1 MSDVAFSVFT
11 KSWKTV
17 PLGRLG
23 ELVRGMGFEGVEL
36 PVRPGFQVVPE
47 HAGRDLP
54 AAARQLADAGVT
66 IHSVATA
73 ADEAAI
79 MACAD
84 AGVPLIRI
92 MAPIGADESYADAE
106 ERYRREFDALL
117 PALDRAGVTVG
128 VQNHAGRQVA
138 NAVGLRSLIGRY
150 DPRHVAAVWD
160 AGHEAVA
167 GTEPELAI
175 DTIWSH
181 LRRVNLKNAVW
192 LQTAEAAPRA
202 PSGRRTGRPAA
213 SGSARG
219 HAWRPSCGGGATPAP
234 YASPPSTAGGY
245 RSSGRPPR
253 TWRSRGRSSRSRGGR
268 ALTLRAAVPML
279 GRGA

>member
-23 ELVRGMGFEGVEL
+23 ELVRGMGFEGIEL

-47 HAGRDLP
+47 RAGRDLP
-54 AAARQLADAGVT
+54 AAARQLADVGVA
-66 IHSVATA
+66 IHSVAAA
-73 ADEAAI
+73 ADEAMI

-117 PALDRAGVTVG
+117 PALDRAGVTLG

-138 NAVGLRSLIGRY
+138 NAIGLRSLIGRY

-192 LQTAEAAPRA
+192 LQTAEA
-202 PSGRRTGRPAA
+202 GAA
-213 SGSARG
+213 SAEWSQ
-219 HAWRPSCGGGATPAP
+219 HW
-234 YASPPSTAGGY
+234 TAGRLGLSPWPRVAAELRRRGY
-245 RSSGRPPR
+245 AGTVCLTAEYSGAVSVERQAAEDLAFARSLFS
-253 TWRSRGRSSRSRGGR
+253 
-268 ALTLRAAVPML
+268 
-279 GRGA
+279 

>member
-1 MSDVAFSVFT
+1 MADVTFSVFT
-11 KSWKTV
+11 KAWKTV

-23 ELVRGMGFEGVEL
+23 ELVRGLGFEGVEL

-47 HAGRDLP
+47 RAGRDLP
-54 AAARQLADAGVT
+54 AAVRQLANAGVT
-66 IHSVATA
+66 IRSVAAT
-73 ADEAAI
+73 ADEAMI
-79 MACAD
+79 MACAEV
-84 AGVPLIRI
+84 GVPVIRI

-138 NAVGLRSLIGRY
+138 NAIGLRSLIGRY

-167 GTEPELAI
+167 GSEPELAI

-192 LQTAEAAPRA
+192 LQTAEAGAE
-202 PSGRRTGRPAA
+202 
-213 SGSARG
+213 SAE
-219 HAWRPSCGGGATPAP
+219 W
-234 YASPPSTAGGY
+234 SPFWTAGRLGLSPWPRVAAELRRRGY
-245 RSSGRPPR
+245 AGTVCLTAEYSGEVSVERQAAEDLAFARSIF
-253 TWRSRGRSSRSRGGR
+253 
-268 ALTLRAAVPML
+268 A
-279 GRGA
+279 

>member
-1 MSDVAFSVFT
+1 MADVAFSVFT

-23 ELVRGMGFEGVEL
+23 PLVRGMGFEGIEL

-47 HAGRDLP
+47 HVGRDLP
-54 AAARQLADAGVT
+54 AAARRLADEGVT
-66 IHSVATA
+66 IHSVAA
-73 ADEAAI
+73 AASEAMI

-92 MAPIGADESYADAE
+92 MAAIGTDESYAAAE
-106 ERYRREFDALL
+106 ERFRREFDTLL
-117 PALDRAGVTVG
+117 PVLDRAGVTLG

-138 NAVGLRSLIGRY
+138 NAIGLRSLIGRY
-150 DPRHVAAVWD
+150 DPRLVAAVWD

-192 LQTAEAAPRA
+192 LQTAEA
-202 PSGRRTGRPAA
+202 GAA
-213 SGSARG
+213 SAEWSQ
-219 HAWRPSCGGGATPAP
+219 HW
-234 YASPPSTAGGY
+234 TAGRLGLSPWPRVAAELRRRGY
-245 RSSGRPPR
+245 AGTVCLTAEYSGAVSVERQAAEDLAFARSLFS
-253 TWRSRGRSSRSRGGR
+253 
-268 ALTLRAAVPML
+268 
-279 GRGA
+279 